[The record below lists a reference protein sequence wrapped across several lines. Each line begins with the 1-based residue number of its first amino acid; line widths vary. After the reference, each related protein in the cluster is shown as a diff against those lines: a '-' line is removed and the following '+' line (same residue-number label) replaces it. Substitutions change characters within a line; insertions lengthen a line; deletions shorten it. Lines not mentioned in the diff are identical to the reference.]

1 MAQHGATEEEAT
13 NELCI
18 QVKDAWKDI
27 NEECLNPTTVPM
39 PLLTRILNL
48 ARVMDVVYKDEDGY
62 TNAGTV
68 LKDFITSM
76 LIDPVPL

>member
-1 MAQHGATEEEAT
+1 MLFLY
-13 NELCI
+13 NNSYNC
-18 QVKDAWKDI
+18 K
-27 NEECLNPTTVPM
+27 
-39 PLLTRILNL
+39 PLLTRILDL
-48 ARVMDVVYKDEDGY
+48 ARVLDVVYKDEDGY

>member
-13 NELCI
+13 NELSK
-18 QVKDAWKDI
+18 QVKDAWKNI

-48 ARVMDVVYKDEDGY
+48 ARVMDVVV
-62 TNAGTV
+62 N
-68 LKDFITSM
+68 
-76 LIDPVPL
+76 